1 MKTVLITGVG
11 RGIGKALALRFLDEG
26 WSVVG
31 TTTTGTTD
39 ISHENLSVLKLDL
52 ASAASIAE
60 CAQGVHESG
69 FRLDLLINNAGVLLD
84 EDETT
89 LLPDKLRDTLEVNV
103 IGTAN
108 FTERLL
114 TDMSPSGHII
124 FIASTAGSLELAGH
138 LRSHYPMHYPA
149 YKISK
154 AALNM
159 YMRTLA
165 TRVKKDGLTVSSVH
179 PGWVRTA
186 MGGEEADISPEEAAD
201 DIYAFSVT
209 FPQTGG
215 YWYKGKRL
223 PW

>member
-1 MKTVLITGVG
+1 MKTVLITGIG
-11 RGIGKALALRFLDEG
+11 RGIGKALAQKFLAEG

-31 TTTTGTTD
+31 TSTTGEAD
-39 ISHENLSVLKLDL
+39 FYHDHLSVYKLDL
-52 ASAASIAE
+52 SSSDSIAA
-60 CAQGVHESG
+60 CAIEIHKIG
-69 FRLDLLINNAGVLLD
+69 RTIDILIHNAGVLLD

-89 LLPDKLRDTLEVNV
+89 LLPDRLRDTLEVNV
-103 IGTAN
+103 IGTADL
-108 FTERLL
+108 TEHLL
-114 TDMSPSGHII
+114 ADMAPGGHII
-124 FIASTAGSLELAGH
+124 FISSTAGSLELAGH

-165 TRVKKDGLTVSSVH
+165 TRLQKDGMTVSAVH

-186 MGGEEADISPEEAAD
+186 MGGEEADIPPEEAAR
-201 DIYAFSVT
+201 DIYAFAITS
-209 FPQTGG
+209 PATGG
-215 YWYKGKRL
+215 YWYKGKSL